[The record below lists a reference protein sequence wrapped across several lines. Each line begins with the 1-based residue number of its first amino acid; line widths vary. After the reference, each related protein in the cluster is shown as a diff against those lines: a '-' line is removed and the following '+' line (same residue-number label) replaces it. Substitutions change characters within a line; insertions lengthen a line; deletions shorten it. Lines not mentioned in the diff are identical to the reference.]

1 MSLIACVP
9 FMADTVAD
17 ACKETVQNCL
27 VTTDFTNITQGT
39 GGPTNKY
46 CQLSAK
52 TLYYNL
58 KLPENCHKLSVAFW
72 FYGINYGYA
81 WQDVFSFSTQRADN
95 QQTLLRFE
103 SYGNGNYGI
112 FNNGHMSWDIVGE
125 PVYDLQ
131 NKWTHLVFTIER
143 TQTGTFSQYYENGIL
158 KWQNTKS
165 YTESGDV
172 KFYNTDN
179 NFRIGEADL
188 VFNVSDFR
196 VYDHILSQKEVSDIY
211 NRLMV
216 QYQFGSVAQ
225 NLTLNSK
232 GGFDYTGFNSS
243 SSCIGGSPDW
253 ATLSETYKGLVV
265 KRWRGSTTAA
275 ACGPYTNTNSR
286 MGATLEIGQTYT
298 ISAYI
303 KSDVKSSISNNF
315 AESQTI
321 LKKSLDTYP
330 YWTRIW
336 AVFTATSTSFN
347 SCMYINGG
355 LTTALPYVYACGYKI
370 EQGDKSTEYTDESVT
385 SSIEDSSG
393 HGFTG
398 NITGSLITTS
408 DSALGLTSGYFNGST
423 VLYNNTSAFNF
434 TDNFSWNIWVKHKGL
449 YTGNATYIFTN
460 GRADAG
466 GYGYGMFVTDDNNVQ
481 TQFGNSTSGNM
492 ACAKN
497 EWHMVSMTVSGTTV
511 KSYVD
516 GELRVTKTVGTKPT
530 YSDGN
535 GLGLGCFHYTGDIY
549 YSQSNIDDFRIYG
562 KTLSDEEIKSL
573 YTDKIEL
580 DNSYKLHSVEV
591 IEDNNKVE
599 LTKESLVK
607 CNEIYECGDEVR
619 YIKFESN
626 GSNKN
631 SGNHLSRLIIYDM
644 NNTEELILDSSIKLM
659 PTVTSGSCVWADAT
673 WFDLSTSVT
682 FDLGKIKKLTR
693 MNVRRYWNDG
703 RYYYAT
709 KIQVSKDNTN
719 WVDVWVSGNTG
730 SYGDDKTYN
739 TYTETING
747 KDYLIPNNKYQ
758 IIDNNLSEY
767 TQLEYIESTSFT
779 HNTNYIDTGFKPNQ
793 DTSIEMTVYSVY
805 NDYDALYGS
814 SPLFSCQRES
824 GTGTNNIFN
833 KWNNAVTMMYVDDSK
848 PFTIKQFKNIFYINN
863 TAMSIQTATSWSDTN
878 NLRLFSITDGDRD
891 GIFKLFSCQ
900 IYDGNNKIRDFIPA
914 KRNSDNVIGLY
925 DKLNNKFYTNS
936 GTGTFLSGKEIDN
949 KDIIMNE
956 FIEE

>member
-52 TLYYNL
+52 TLHYNL
-58 KLPENCHKLSVAFW
+58 KLPENCHKLSIAFW
-72 FYGINYGYA
+72 FYGINYGSA

-172 KFYNTDN
+172 KFYNTTN

-225 NLTLNSK
+225 NLS
-232 GGFDYTGFNSS
+232 DPSYFNV
-243 SSCIGGSPDW
+243 
-253 ATLSETYKGLVV
+253 T
-265 KRWRGSTTAA
+265 
-275 ACGPYTNTNSR
+275 
-286 MGATLEIGQTYT
+286 
-298 ISAYI
+298 
-303 KSDVKSSISNNF
+303 
-315 AESQTI
+315 
-321 LKKSLDTYP
+321 
-330 YWTRIW
+330 
-336 AVFTATSTSFN
+336 
-347 SCMYINGG
+347 
-355 LTTALPYVYACGYKI
+355 
-370 EQGDKSTEYTDESVT
+370 STEYGFAGVDLPAGTLKNNTTYTLSVNGYNIYGSGNKNYYLRTYLWPTGWAYSWSFPNMSEYPKTESLTFTTGSDVEGT
-385 SSIEDSSG
+385 THHIHSYLFPSGGSESGNKVHVNWYKLEEGNKATYYIPAQTLTSIEDSSG

-408 DSALGLTSGYFNGST
+408 DSVLGLTSGYFNGST

-516 GELRVTKTVGTKPT
+516 GELKVTKTVGTKPT

-562 KTLSDEEIKSL
+562 KALSDEEIKSL

-659 PTVTSGSCVWADAT
+659 PTVTSGSCVWSDTT

-739 TYTETING
+739 TYIETING

-758 IIDNNLSEY
+758 VIDNSLDEY
-767 TQLEYIESTSFT
+767 TQLEYIETT
-779 HNTNYIDTGFKPNQ
+779 GTQYINLNYILGTSDHYIECKVANTGVDGNDGFIWCSYDNGYCFANLYA
-793 DTSIEMTVYSVY
+793 DTSY
-805 NDYDALYGS
+805 NKWTYYRNGETLKS
-814 SPLFSCQRES
+814 SPNLINGNIYNIKTLITTTNVRSTIDDVTQSFDYTAKTSTADTSAIHLFRQGSQ
-824 GTGTNNIFN
+824 
-833 KWNNAVTMMYVDDSK
+833 NA
-848 PFTIKQFKNIFYINN
+848 FY
-863 TAMSIQTATSWSDTN
+863 AKC
-878 NLRLFSITDGDRD
+878 RLYS
-891 GIFKLFSCQ
+891 FKLYTYRSSTGK
-900 IYDGNNKIRDFIPA
+900 YYMSLNLIPA
-914 KRNSDNVIGLY
+914 KNKLGQIGLY
-925 DKLNNKFYTNS
+925 DMYNNKFYVNN
-936 GTGTFLSGKEIDN
+936 GTGEFIAGKEISN